1 MIIKVRVK
9 LGSKE
14 ERIEK
19 TSPREYF
26 IRLKEKA
33 EDGKANTR
41 LINLLSKEFNVSFKA
56 IKIKS
61 PKSRN
66 KVIEIEIYS
75 DRN

>member
-9 LGSKE
+9 PGSKE
-14 ERIEK
+14 ESIEQK
-19 TSPREYF
+19 SPREYF

-33 EDGKANTR
+33 EDGKANVR
-41 LINLLSKEFNVSFKA
+41 LINLLSKEFNVPFRA

-66 KVIEIEIYS
+66 KVIEISI
-75 DRN
+75 